1 MRSTASVEDIYRI
14 IYTEHHD
21 PYTVLGIHTVG
32 TDEDASV
39 AVRAFF
45 PRTTEAYV
53 LRRGDD
59 GQWVEHA
66 MTLVHPEGFFE
77 CVFAGESAVFPYKLR
92 RVSVEGVSSSFHDS
106 YAFLPLLTE
115 FDLYLF
121 GEGNH
126 YRIYEKL
133 GARRVVSNGVT
144 GIEFAVW
151 APAARSVS
159 VIGDFNEWDRRR
171 HAMRALGSSGVWEIF
186 VPGLPDG
193 TLYKFEIK
201 TQEGYIL
208 DKSDPFARMLEV
220 RPRTASIVAAD
231 SGHQWTDHDWMLSR
245 RTCDLSV
252 QPVSIYEVHLGSWRL
267 TSATGEDITNY
278 RALAHALAEYV
289 TDLGYTHVELMPITE
304 HPFDGSWG
312 YQVTGYYAPTSRFGS
327 PDDFKYFVDVLHRH
341 GIGVFL
347 DWVPAHF
354 PKDAHA
360 LARFDGTA
368 VYEHQDPRKGE
379 HQDWGTYIFNFGR
392 HEVRNFLIANAL
404 FWLEEFHLDGLRI
417 DAVASMLY
425 LDYSRK
431 DGEWEPNRFGGREN
445 LEAIDFLR
453 QLNWAVSSYH
463 PGTVVMAEESTAFPA
478 VTHPVDNDGLGFQFK
493 WNMGWMH
500 DMLEYFQKDPIFRK
514 YHHSKLTFSLLYA
527 FTERFLLPISHDEVV
542 HMKQALISKMP
553 GDYWQ
558 RFANVRLFLGYMFTH
573 PGKKLLFMG
582 QDFGQWNEWNHDG
595 ELDWNLLGFDA
606 HRQLNGWVRDLN
618 RIYRTEPALFE
629 VDFSWEGFEWIDHG
643 DADRSLISFER
654 KSRTGER
661 IVVLANF
668 TPVVHERYR
677 IGVGEAGHYRELL
690 NSDAACYGGSDVGN
704 YGGVTSEDVPWHE
717 RPHSILVRIP
727 PLGVLL
733 FKKTD

>member
-1 MRSTASVEDIYRI
+1 
-14 IYTEHHD
+14 
-21 PYTVLGIHTVG
+21 
-32 TDEDASV
+32 
-39 AVRAFF
+39 
-45 PRTTEAYV
+45 V

-59 GQWVEHA
+59 GAWVQHP
-66 MTLVHPEGFFE
+66 MTLVHPEGFYE
-77 CVFAGESAVFPYKLR
+77 CVFKDEPDVFSYKLR
-92 RVSVEGVSSSFHDS
+92 RVSIDGVSATFHDS

-133 GARRVVSNGVT
+133 GARRVVSNGVE
-144 GIEFAVW
+144 GVEFAVW

-186 VPGLPDG
+186 VPSLPDG

-201 TQEGYIL
+201 TSEGYVL
-208 DKSDPFARMLEV
+208 DKADPFARMMEV
-220 RPRTASIVAAD
+220 RPRTASIVAA
-231 SGHQWTDHDWMLSR
+231 SSTHQWTDQDWMLSR
-245 RTCDLSV
+245 RTCDLSE
-252 QPVSIYEVHLGSWRL
+252 QPVSIYEVHLGSWRHRN
-267 TSATGEDITNY
+267 AAGDDMTNY
-278 RALAHALAEYV
+278 RALAHELAAYV
-289 TDLGYTHVELMPITE
+289 SDLGYTHVELMPITE

-312 YQVTGYYAPTSRFGS
+312 YQVTGYYAPTSRFGT

-368 VYEHQDPRKGE
+368 VYEHEDPRKGE

-404 FWLEEFHLDGLRI
+404 YWLDEFHLDGLRI

-425 LDYSRK
+425 LDYSRRE
-431 DGEWEPNRFGGREN
+431 GEWEPNQYGGREN
-445 LEAIDFLR
+445 LEAINFLR

-463 PGTVVMAEESTAFPA
+463 PGAVVMAEESTAFPS
-478 VTHPVDNDGLGFQFK
+478 VTHPVDNNGLGFHFK

-500 DMLEYFQKDPIFRK
+500 DMLEYFEKDPIFRK
-514 YHHSKLTFSLLYA
+514 YHHNKLTFSLLYA

-606 HRQLNGWVRDLN
+606 HRNLQSWVRDLN
-618 RIYRTEPALFE
+618 RVYRRQAALHE
-629 VDFSWEGFEWIDHG
+629 VDHSWEGFEWIDHG

-668 TPVVHERYR
+668 TPIVHERYR
-677 IGVGEAGHYRELL
+677 LGVHEPGTYREVL
-690 NSDAACYGGSDVGN
+690 NSDGAYYGGSDVGN
-704 YGGVTSEDVPWHE
+704 GGWVATDDVPWHD
-717 RPHSILVRIP
+717 RPNSLLLRVP
-727 PLGVLL
+727 PLAILL
-733 FKKTD
+733 LKKTD